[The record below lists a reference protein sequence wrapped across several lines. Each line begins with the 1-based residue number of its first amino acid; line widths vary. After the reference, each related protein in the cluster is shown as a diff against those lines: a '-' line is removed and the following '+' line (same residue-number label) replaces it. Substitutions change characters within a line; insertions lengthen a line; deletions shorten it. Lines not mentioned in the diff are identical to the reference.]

1 MLFRLTSCVALS
13 MALISV
19 IGCGGS
25 SASPATAGGTMDND
39 PFANTEVTV
48 HSSEVATVSSG
59 AKSDTRRTK
68 RNPNRRNTEPMP
80 ANPTRGY
87 GMVSERENARSSKN
101 SNPEALPRV
110 KAKPEHPIV
119 ALIGESA
126 PDINVPIAGGGQVN
140 LVQHQSS
147 EILVIVLW
155 ASYNH
160 LCQDELPALKTA
172 VDRYSAEQVQLLAI
186 NDGEGIETIKKYLAR
201 NNLELQVGIDLKQ
214 EVADAF
220 LVRQLPFV
228 AIIDKEGVVQGIHV
242 GYIDSLGEDIGRDLE
257 SLVSGK
263 NIIEK
268 SKERLSR
275 QDLSLRTPAPSMLDQ
290 RSLVQH

>member
-1 MLFRLTSCVALS
+1 
-13 MALISV
+13 
-19 IGCGGS
+19 
-25 SASPATAGGTMDND
+25 MDND
-39 PFANTEVTV
+39 PFANHDVTV
-48 HSSEVATVSSG
+48 HSSEVVTVQAG

-87 GMVSERENARSSKN
+87 GMVGERNTARSSKT
-101 SNPEALPRV
+101 SNPESLPRV
-110 KAKPEHPIV
+110 KPKPEHPIV

-126 PDINVPIAGGGQVN
+126 PNINVPIAGGGQVN
-140 LVQHQSS
+140 LVSHQSS
-147 EILVIVLW
+147 EVLVIVLW

-160 LCQDELPALKTA
+160 LCQDELPALKAA
-172 VDRYSAEQVQLLAI
+172 VERYSEEQVQLLAI
-186 NDGEGIETIKKYLAR
+186 NDGEGIVTIKKYLER
-201 NNLELQVGIDLKQ
+201 NNLELKVGIDMKQ

-228 AIIDKEGVVQGIHV
+228 AIIDNEGIVQGIHV
-242 GYIDSLGEDIGRDLE
+242 GYIDSLGDDISKDLE

-263 NIIEK
+263 SIIEK

-275 QDLSLRTPAPSMLDQ
+275 QKLSLRSPAPSMLNQ
-290 RSLVQH
+290 RSLVKHQ